1 MAPRGRTTADKCRS
15 RWSKA
20 RLALS
25 IALGLAASTTLAQA
39 PSGNYPGR
47 TSGARPAVGELDA
60 AHTNGPALAAPR
72 YGAAPNARSVASGP
86 LTYGPSRATA
96 EAVHAQH
103 PSHGI
108 AGVHQVAFES
118 GPQPGDRRAPNTDA
132 VEITDRAASRPA
144 ARPSLR
150 VAQAPSTRPN
160 PDDRLLTP
168 TPETRAKVKSLI
180 ADILEPEAILEI
192 DPRKSKLIRTKEPV
206 SRFSVTHPDRVEVVQ
221 FSPTEF
227 ELIGGATGETTLTL
241 WFGEQPADETAVLR
255 YLVRVTSDTTQDD
268 RAEVEYG
275 NLQNKIN
282 ELFPNSQIQL
292 IPVADKLIVRGQAR
306 DSEEATQILAV
317 LGASSTNQ
325 QGAALGP
332 GSFVNLGT
340 AARPSLGADDLEASN
355 LISLLD
361 VPGEQQIM
369 LKVRVA
375 ELSRS
380 ALRNM
385 GANFA
390 AFGGDFLVSSN
401 LSVNGAINA
410 VLSTDDLLLAIQ
422 ATKSN
427 AYSKILA
434 EPNLVTL
441 NGRPASFV
449 AGGQF
454 AVPTVVGVEGA
465 AAATTFFQSFGTQ
478 LFFIP
483 TIVDKD
489 RIRLQVT
496 PTISSVN
503 TANSVGGIPGLDT
516 KTVSTTVDL
525 REGQWLALA
534 GLLED
539 RQTGSKARVPL
550 AGDIPVL
557 DALFSRKEVDR
568 SETELIILVSPEL
581 ISPLEAEE
589 VPLILP
595 GMEVT
600 EPGDWSFYLFGRT
613 EGNPDCHHRST
624 VFPNHQ
630 DAVLRARMAA
640 LRDAKQSA
648 RYQDCEQFY
657 VHGQHGFSR

>member
-1 MAPRGRTTADKCRS
+1 MNTRGSKKSATCQS
-15 RWSKA
+15 RWSQA

-25 IALGLAASTTLAQA
+25 LALGLAMATNTTFAQSPGLSGPTLMPGA
-39 PSGNYPGR
+39 PPRAVNVSPRGVAGPPVAPTSANSM
-47 TSGARPAVGELDA
+47 TSGATSFPAA
-60 AHTNGPALAAPR
+60 
-72 YGAAPNARSVASGP
+72 
-86 LTYGPSRATA
+86 RATA
-96 EAVHAQH
+96 RAVEAQH

-108 AGVHQVAFES
+108 MGVHNTAFQQEAQEEMRPLTQQEQDLVA
-118 GPQPGDRRAPNTDA
+118 RRQ
-132 VEITDRAASRPA
+132 AAM
-144 ARPSLR
+144 R
-150 VAQAPSTRPN
+150 VAQAPSGTSRN
-160 PDDRLLTP
+160 PDDKLLTP
-168 TPETRAKVKSLI
+168 TPEVRAKVKDLI
-180 ADILEPEAILEI
+180 AEILEPELILTL

-227 ELIGGATGETTLTL
+227 ELIGGAPGETTLTL
-241 WFGEQPADETAVLR
+241 WFGEQPVGDSRVLR
-255 YLVRVTSDTTQDD
+255 YLVRVNEDTTVDD
-268 RAEVEYG
+268 RADVEYG
-275 NLQNKIN
+275 KLQDKAN
-282 ELFPNSQIQL
+282 ELFPNSMIQL

-306 DSEEATQILAV
+306 DAEEATQILAI
-317 LGASSTNQ
+317 LGAQQTNQ
-325 QGAALGP
+325 LGNTLGP
-332 GSFVNLGT
+332 GSYGGSVVNLGV
-340 AARPSLGADDLEASN
+340 AARPSLGADDLPASN
-355 LISLLD
+355 LISLLT
-361 VPGEQQIM
+361 VPGEQQVM

-390 AFGGDFLVSSN
+390 AFGGEFLVSSN

-410 VLSTDDLLLAIQ
+410 VLSTDDLLLALQ

-427 AYSKILA
+427 SYSKIIA
-434 EPNLVTL
+434 EPNLITL

-483 TIVDKD
+483 TIIDKD

-496 PTISSVN
+496 PTVSSVN
-503 TANSVGGIPGLDT
+503 TANSVGGIPGLNT

-539 RQTGSKARVPL
+539 RQTGAKARVPL
-550 AGDIPVL
+550 AGDIPIL
-557 DALFSRKEVDR
+557 DAVFSRKEVDR

-581 ISPLEAEE
+581 VSPLEAEE

-600 EPGDWSFYLFGRT
+600 EPGDWGFYLFGRT
-613 EGNPDCHHRST
+613 EGNPNCQHRST
-624 VFPNHQ
+624 VFPNYQ

-640 LRDAKQSA
+640 LHDAKRHA
-648 RYQDCEQFY
+648 KYQDCDKFY
-657 VHGQHGFSR
+657 VNGEHGFSR

>member
-1 MAPRGRTTADKCRS
+1 
-15 RWSKA
+15 
-20 RLALS
+20 
-25 IALGLAASTTLAQA
+25 
-39 PSGNYPGR
+39 
-47 TSGARPAVGELDA
+47 V
-60 AHTNGPALAAPR
+60 
-72 YGAAPNARSVASGP
+72 
-86 LTYGPSRATA
+86 
-96 EAVHAQH
+96 
-103 PSHGI
+103 
-108 AGVHQVAFES
+108 
-118 GPQPGDRRAPNTDA
+118 
-132 VEITDRAASRPA
+132 
-144 ARPSLR
+144 RPSLR
-150 VAQAPSTRPN
+150 VAQAPQGTFN
-160 PDDRLLTP
+160 EEDDVLLNP
-168 TPETRAKVKSLI
+168 TPETRAKVKDLI
-180 ADILEPEAILEI
+180 ADIIEPELILEI

-206 SRFSVTHPDRVEVVQ
+206 SRFSVTHPNRVEVVQ

-227 ELIGGATGETTLTL
+227 ELIGGDTGETTLTL
-241 WFGEQPADETAVLR
+241 WFGDQPANENRVLR
-255 YLVRVTSDTTQDD
+255 YLVRVNQDTTTDD
-268 RAEVEYG
+268 LAEVEYG
-275 NLQNKIN
+275 KLQDKIN
-282 ELFPNSQIQL
+282 ELFPNSMIQL

-306 DSEEATQILAV
+306 DSEEASQIMSI
-317 LGASSTNQ
+317 LGAQQTNQ
-325 QGAALGP
+325 QGNFLGP
-332 GSFVNLGT
+332 GSFINVGT
-340 AARPSLGADDLEASN
+340 AARPTLGATDLPASN

-380 ALRNM
+380 AMRNM

-390 AFGGDFLVSSN
+390 AFGGEFLVSSN

-410 VLSTDDLLLAIQ
+410 VLSTDDLLLALQ

-434 EPNLVTL
+434 EPNLITL

-483 TIVDKD
+483 TIIDKD

-503 TANSVGGIPGLDT
+503 TSNSVGGIPGLNT

-539 RQTGSKARVPL
+539 QQSGSKTRVPL

-557 DALFSRKEVDR
+557 DTVFSRKTSDR

-581 ISPLEAEE
+581 VSPLEAEE

-600 EPGDWSFYLFGRT
+600 EPADWTFFLFGRY
-613 EGNPDCHHRST
+613 EGNPNCDHRST
-624 VFPNHQ
+624 VFPIHQ

-640 LRDAKQSA
+640 LHEAKLHR
-648 RYQDCEQFY
+648 RYQQCESYY
-657 VHGQHGFSR
+657 VHGDHGFSR

>member
-1 MAPRGRTTADKCRS
+1 
-15 RWSKA
+15 
-20 RLALS
+20 LALS
-25 IALGLAASTTLAQA
+25 LALGLAASTAVAQYSPGGLGVQA
-39 PSGNYPGR
+39 PSAQPTPPTPISANGLPIGPPQAHS
-47 TSGARPAVGELDA
+47 SGATTFPAANATAQAVQHQHPNHGIIGVHPA
-60 AHTNGPALAAPR
+60 AFQPTLTAPPLKT
-72 YGAAPNARSVASGP
+72 GAQDLVQV
-86 LTYGPSRATA
+86 TDGPSNRTP
-96 EAVHAQH
+96 V
-103 PSHGI
+103 
-108 AGVHQVAFES
+108 
-118 GPQPGDRRAPNTDA
+118 
-132 VEITDRAASRPA
+132 
-144 ARPSLR
+144 RPSLR
-150 VAQAPSTRPN
+150 VAQARASDFSADDEALLKPS
-160 PDDRLLTP
+160 
-168 TPETRAKVKSLI
+168 PETRAKVKDLI
-180 ADILEPEAILEI
+180 ADIIEPELILEI

-206 SRFSVTHPDRVEVVQ
+206 SRFSVTHPNRVEVVQ

-227 ELIGGATGETTLTL
+227 ELIGGDTGETTLTL
-241 WFGEQPADETAVLR
+241 WFGDQPATENRVLR
-255 YLVRVTSDTTQDD
+255 YLVRVSQDTTTDD
-268 RAEVEYG
+268 LAEVEYG
-275 NLQNKIN
+275 KLQDKIN
-282 ELFPNSQIQL
+282 ELFPNSMIQL

-306 DSEEATQILAV
+306 DAEEAAQIMSI
-317 LGASSTNQ
+317 LGASQTNQ
-325 QGAALGP
+325 QGYSLGP
-332 GSFVNLGT
+332 QSFINVGT
-340 AARPSLGADDLEASN
+340 VARPTLGATDLPASN

-380 ALRNM
+380 AMRNM

-390 AFGGDFLVSSN
+390 AFGGEFLVNSN

-410 VLSTDDLLLAIQ
+410 VLSTDDLLLALQ

-434 EPNLVTL
+434 EPNLITL

-483 TIVDKD
+483 TIIDKD

-496 PTISSVN
+496 PTISSIN
-503 TANSVGGIPGLDT
+503 TSNSVGGIPGLNT

-539 RQTGSKARVPL
+539 QQSGSKTRVPL
-550 AGDIPVL
+550 AGDIPIL
-557 DALFSRKEVDR
+557 DAVFSRKTSDR

-581 ISPLEAEE
+581 VSPLEAEE

-600 EPGDWSFYLFGRT
+600 EPADWTFYLFGRY
-613 EGNPDCHHRST
+613 EGNPNCQHRST
-624 VFPNHQ
+624 VAPLYQ
-630 DAVLRARMAA
+630 DDVIRARMAA
-640 LRDAKQSA
+640 LHDAKLHR
-648 RYQDCEQFY
+648 RYQQCEDFY
-657 VHGQHGFSR
+657 VHGDHGFSR